1 MKKRILVLGG
11 SKFQVPLIR
20 RAKERGL
27 HVVTCDY
34 LPQNPG
40 HALADEYHNVS
51 TTDRDAV
58 LELARRIGIDAVASL
73 SSDPAMPAVAYVAE
87 TMGLPGP
94 PLPAIIRMTEK
105 DAFRGLMSA
114 IGLRT
119 PAFHVLAAADGE
131 GAGVVAATLAAS
143 PLRHVVKPVDAS
155 GSRGIAVLGPGGA
168 DLPAALQRAFD
179 HSLVKRC
186 IVEGYIDGEQVHG
199 DGFLQDGR
207 LVYHY
212 IGDQAFYTRS
222 RNSIPI
228 WTRYPTRHGGAIV
241 DDLVRQVEA
250 IARASGYLEGPV
262 NIEGRV
268 TLDGDVYVI
277 EIGPRNGGN
286 HIPTLLQRLTGFD
299 FVSRLLDSAL
309 GIGPAVETVTTH
321 RDVGAVYVLHTDR
334 DGVYAGLRV
343 SDVVKDKVFLLDVF
357 KQAGEPVRHYTGS
370 NTAVGCA
377 LLRFDSFEE
386 SDRLMP
392 EMPSHLRVVLQ

>member
-1 MKKRILVLGG
+1 MSRRILILGG

-20 RAKERGL
+20 RARERGL
-27 HVVTCDY
+27 YVITCDY
-34 LPQNPG
+34 LPGNPG
-40 HALADEYHNVS
+40 HALANEYHNVS
-51 TTDRDAV
+51 TTDRQGV
-58 LELARRIGIDAVASL
+58 LALARRIGIDAVASL

-87 TMGLPGP
+87 TLGLPGP
-94 PLPAIIRMTEK
+94 PLAAIVQLTAK
-105 DAFRGLMSA
+105 DAFRRLLSRT
-114 IGLRT
+114 GLRT
-119 PAFHVLAAADGE
+119 PAYHVLEAGAAAEADD
-131 GAGVVAATLAAS
+131 VVRMLAAGGA
-143 PLRHVVKPVDAS
+143 RHVVKPVDSS
-155 GSRGIAVLGPGGA
+155 GSRGITVLEPGCVDA
-168 DLPAALQRAFD
+168 APALQRAFD
-179 HSLVKRC
+179 HSLAGRC
-186 IVEGYIDGEQVHG
+186 IVEAYIEGVQIHG
-199 DGFLQDGR
+199 DGFLQGGR
-207 LVYHY
+207 LVHHY

-222 RNSIPI
+222 GNSIPI

-268 TLDGDVYVI
+268 TPDGDVYLI

-309 GIGPAVETVTTH
+309 GISPAVETVTTH
-321 RDVGAVYVLHTDR
+321 RDVGAVYVLHADR